1 VDIKW
6 NFWKKAAAKISTSA
20 KNVGAWIRKNYFQD
34 SLLDKVAREVIHAQ
48 PERADFLRSCVEVA
62 GSAYIV
68 EENLFYD
75 FLQQLPNRLRQNT
88 LPFKRKNQVTISL
101 FQVGL
106 TCNLAKVSLENT
118 DMSNDTDSYYLNSKV
133 KEKRCNKCFKLI

>member
-1 VDIKW
+1 MDIKW

-20 KNVGAWIRKNYFQD
+20 KNVGTRIRKNYFQD
-34 SLLDKVAREVIHAQ
+34 SLLDKVAREVIPAP

-88 LPFKRKNQVTISL
+88 
-101 FQVGL
+101 
-106 TCNLAKVSLENT
+106 
-118 DMSNDTDSYYLNSKV
+118 DMSDDTDSYYLNSKV

>member
-1 VDIKW
+1 LSTSAIDAGTRQ
-6 NFWKKAAAKISTSA
+6 NFWKKAPAKISTSA

-34 SLLDKVAREVIHAQ
+34 LLLDKVAREVIPAP

-68 EENLFYD
+68 EENLFYG

-88 LPFKRKNQVTISL
+88 LPLKKRI
-101 FQVGL
+101 
-106 TCNLAKVSLENT
+106 
-118 DMSNDTDSYYLNSKV
+118 D
-133 KEKRCNKCFKLI
+133 